1 MLPKISICIVSK
13 TEGELPVSEL
23 FNVLKVNVKGITSDY
38 QKYTQKTIRHA
49 KKKNFYSLSEEN
61 KQAGLVADKMIA
73 ITSDN

>member
-1 MLPKISICIVSK
+1 M
-13 TEGELPVSEL
+13 SEL

-49 KKKNFYSLSEEN
+49 KKNFYSLSEEN